1 MHCCARSSDARD
13 ATKFRSL
20 ATCVWTMLAGSHNH
34 TASLC
39 LTLPLNSRTQL
50 RTKISHR
57 RSPSEATRSVR
68 LPGAIGEGRRPS
80 KRTAAG
86 ARPSPHP
93 RVPWCLLPV
102 GRRTAGDHKK
112 EDRTERSLRGV
123 RAHWGNPDDGAT
135 GIRMYRST
143 TYAHDGVYCRH
154 SNHIPSLSNLLA
166 YLTKARS
173 KMPNET
179 MTAAGLW
186 PVG

>member
-1 MHCCARSSDARD
+1 
-13 ATKFRSL
+13 
-20 ATCVWTMLAGSHNH
+20 MLAALTITLP
-34 TASLC
+34 TASHC
-39 LTLPLNSRTQL
+39 HSTLELNSAP
-50 RTKISHR
+50 KS
-57 RSPSEATRSVR
+57 ATGGVR
-68 LPGAIGEGRRPS
+68 PRPRGVFGCREPGEGRRPS

-93 RVPWCLLPV
+93 RVPWYLLPA
-102 GRRTAGDHKK
+102 GRKAAGDHKK

-154 SNHIPSLSNLLA
+154 INHIPSLSNLLA

-179 MTAAGLW
+179 MTPAGLW
-186 PVG
+186 PDG

>member
-1 MHCCARSSDARD
+1 MDYASCLSQSP
-13 ATKFRSL
+13 
-20 ATCVWTMLAGSHNH
+20 
-34 TASLC
+34 ASLC

-50 RTKISHR
+50 RTKIGHR

-93 RVPWCLLPV
+93 RVPWYLLPV
-102 GRRTAGDHKK
+102 GRKRAGDHKK

-135 GIRMYRST
+135 GISLSRST
-143 TYAHDGVYCRH
+143 TYAHDGVHCQH

-179 MTAAGLW
+179 MTPAGLW